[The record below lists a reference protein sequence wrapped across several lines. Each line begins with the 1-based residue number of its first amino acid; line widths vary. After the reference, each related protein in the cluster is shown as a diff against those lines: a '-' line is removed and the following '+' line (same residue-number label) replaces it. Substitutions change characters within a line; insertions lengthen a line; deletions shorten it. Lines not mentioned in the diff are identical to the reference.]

1 MRRAKGERGRVA
13 NSCKWTRAL
22 RQFHPTSGL
31 LATVSSL
38 RETRRTVSASSMDG
52 LKNSSVIAKSCSAYQ
67 VLPRNTTSSR
77 GGTPVSQVGR
87 HNYPIEVTL
96 IGGNAAAMH
105 HNETLARR
113 IVAEVDHVTA
123 GRPMRWVT
131 LQQVARRLKVHHS
144 SAAAAVRV
152 AVDGGWLVAEGSPPH
167 SICRT
172 EIGRTLPQ
180 PDSPYAKEHST
191 EAPK

>member
-1 MRRAKGERGRVA
+1 MV
-13 NSCKWTRAL
+13 
-22 RQFHPTSGL
+22 
-31 LATVSSL
+31 
-38 RETRRTVSASSMDG
+38 
-52 LKNSSVIAKSCSAYQ
+52 
-67 VLPRNTTSSR
+67 
-77 GGTPVSQVGR
+77 
-87 HNYPIEVTL
+87 
-96 IGGNAAAMH
+96 AMH
-105 HNETLARR
+105 FNETLARR
-113 IVAEVDHVTA
+113 IVAEVDHLTA
-123 GRPMRWVT
+123 ERPMGWVT

-191 EAPK
+191 EAPKKPAKN